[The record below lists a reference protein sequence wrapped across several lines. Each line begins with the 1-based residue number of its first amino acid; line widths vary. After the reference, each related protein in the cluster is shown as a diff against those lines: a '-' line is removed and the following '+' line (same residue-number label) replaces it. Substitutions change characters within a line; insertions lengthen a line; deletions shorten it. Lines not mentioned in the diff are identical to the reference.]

1 MEWLEW
7 FRKNKVL
14 YFLNLF
20 PCCVQQYPG
29 TSKTCVHV
37 SHVCNIE
44 NFYVSVVC
52 KFVLLLLGTL
62 WVLHVVKQIVVRAH
76 HMFAARPLH
85 CLPPIGVPCTDTRRP
100 GVSLSRKL
108 FFRGLPGRGRR
119 RWTMRHPPHF
129 GRTLATVGGRLVVV
143 VVGAVDVPTFGHRGG
158 RGQCSGSGGGGA
170 RTVVVVAKPIV
181 GFQMP
186 PKSAVGT
193 GRRSSLVGTATA
205 GTGTGTVGT
214 GALQVVRDERVV
226 RAGVGVAPW
235 FHV

>member
-1 MEWLEW
+1 MYVNFGEL
-7 FRKNKVL
+7 FLRKL
-14 YFLNLF
+14 FLLSTG
-20 PCCVQQYPG
+20 YYS
-29 TSKTCVHV
+29 TA
-37 SHVCNIE
+37 
-44 NFYVSVVC
+44 VV
-52 KFVLLLLGTL
+52 LLLGTL
-62 WVLHVVKQIVVRAH
+62 GVLHVVKQIVVRAH

-100 GVSLSRKL
+100 GVGLSRKL

-129 GRTLATVGGRLVVV
+129 GRTLATVGGGGGG
-143 VVGAVDVPTFGHRGG
+143 GAVDVPTFGHRGG
-158 RGQCSGSGGGGA
+158 RGQCSGSGGGA
-170 RTVVVVAKPIV
+170 RTIVVMAKPIV

-193 GRRSSLVGTATA
+193 GRRSSLVGTA
-205 GTGTGTVGT
+205 GTGTGTGTGT